1 MSAPAG
7 QRAPRRPSVPRGPAA
22 RPAPPRGPAVRRTA
36 RSDLRAVAASL
47 RSGVRAA
54 ARASGRPAGLA
65 LRPLRATGLGA
76 ASLLRRSLQLRVI
89 ATTVAL
95 GLLTVTVVGLVLGEE
110 ISQRLLE
117 GRRTQAIADA
127 SRAAEGLQKE
137 FNTSTAATVPD
148 IRALALNIV
157 DRLDIGAGD
166 DVTALLLR
174 PPGTDGFGDITPVRS
189 RATPAVVPPEL
200 RRAVRADGEQHVQSI
215 GLPRP
220 GGREDPALVVGQ
232 QVQVPI
238 VGAYELYYVLDL
250 SREQAT
256 LEAVQRVLLL
266 GALALVVLIGAVA
279 ALVARQVVLPVREA
293 AAVAERLAAG
303 DLGQRIP
310 VRGQDDLARLA
321 RSFNGMAASI
331 RGQITRLEELGAL
344 QQHFVSDVSHEL
356 RTPLTTIRMA
366 GELLYESR
374 EDFPPALARSA
385 ELLQQQVDHFEDL
398 LGDLLEISRHD
409 AGAAVLDLDAL
420 DLRDLVAG
428 VVERNRP
435 LAQARSTA
443 VELDLGVAPCVAEVD
458 RRRVERV
465 VRNLLGNALVHGQ
478 GRPVVVTVAGD
489 AEAVAVRVRDHGVG
503 LTPAQAARVFDRFW
517 RAEPSRGRIDGPGRS
532 PGGTGLGLAISKE
545 DAQLHHGRLQVWGRP
560 NRGASFVLTLPR
572 RAGTALTSSPLA
584 AAPSGGR
591 AIGPPLDRAA
601 ESSPAA
607 PARVP

>member
-1 MSAPAG
+1 MAAWLRAG
-7 QRAPRRPSVPRGPAA
+7 A
-22 RPAPPRGPAVRRTA
+22 RRTA
-36 RSDLRAVAASL
+36 R
-47 RSGVRAA
+47 GVGQA
-54 ARASGRPAGLA
+54 ARLARRPPSAAGLGLA
-65 LRPLRATGLGA
+65 L
-76 ASLLRRSLQLRVI
+76 LLRRSLQLRVI
-89 ATTVAL
+89 ATTVVL
-95 GLLTVTVVGLVLGEE
+95 GLLTVAVVGLVLGKE

-117 GRRTQAIADA
+117 GRRTQAVADA
-127 SRAAEGLQKE
+127 ARAAEGLQKE
-137 FNTSTAATVPD
+137 FNTSTAATVSD
-148 IRALALNIV
+148 IRPLALNYV
-157 DRLDIGAGD
+157 DRRDIGAGD
-166 DVTALLLR
+166 DISVLLLS
-174 PPGTDGFGDITPVRS
+174 PPGATGFGDLYRDGRISPS
-189 RATPAVVPPEL
+189 SVPSEL
-200 RRAVRADGEQHVQSI
+200 RRVVRADGTQHVQSV

-220 GGREDPALVVGQ
+220 GGRQDPALVVGQ
-232 QVQVPI
+232 EVQVPI
-238 VGAYELYYVLDL
+238 VGAYEFYYVLDL

-293 AAVAERLAAG
+293 AAVASRLAAG

-409 AGAAVLDLDAL
+409 AGAAVLDLDAM

-428 VVERNRP
+428 VVERSRP
-435 LAQARSTA
+435 LALARSTP
-443 VELDLGVAPCVAEVD
+443 VELDLGAAPCVAEVD

-489 AEAVAVRVRDHGVG
+489 ADAVAVRVRDHGVG
-503 LTPAQAARVFDRFW
+503 LSPAQAARVFDRFW

-572 RAGTALTSSPLA
+572 RAGAQLSSSPL
-584 AAPSGGR
+584 
-591 AIGPPLDRAA
+591 
-601 ESSPAA
+601 PAA
-607 PARVP
+607 PAVGSALGPPLVGGGRAEPVGTP